1 MVEKNEIMK
10 VVDVHPG
17 TTSSLKKCSKNEY
30 SEKSIAKKEP
40 NRPNRDMIL
49 KGTVVLNTIRRNA
62 VFIPPIKV
70 FYITLDFLGS

>member
-30 SEKSIAKKEP
+30 REKSIAKKVKEFEAKAKSSG
-40 NRPNRDMIL
+40 DDLIE
-49 KGTVVLNTIRRNA
+49 T
-62 VFIPPIKV
+62 
-70 FYITLDFLGS
+70 